1 MKVEIWSDV
10 VCPFCYIGK
19 RKFEQALDQFAGKDD
34 IEIVWKSFQLDPNIP
49 EDQAPMDYHMYLS
62 QRKRIPLS
70 QVQNM
75 LDSVTE
81 TARQVGLTYHMD
93 DAKVV
98 NTLNAHRIIQYAKT
112 KWLWNESE
120 EIFFHSYFTDSVNLN
135 DVSVLVEIGKKIGL
149 TEEEVQSALLQKEY
163 EQAVQEDISQ
173 AHKIGVTGV
182 PFFVF
187 DRTYGVSWAQ
197 DPSVFLQTLEKSH
210 EERKAKQPQKTIE
223 VISGESCDIDGN
235 CQ

>member
-112 KWLWNESE
+112 K
-120 EIFFHSYFTDSVNLN
+120 
-135 DVSVLVEIGKKIGL
+135 
-149 TEEEVQSALLQKEY
+149 
-163 EQAVQEDISQ
+163 
-173 AHKIGVTGV
+173 
-182 PFFVF
+182 
-187 DRTYGVSWAQ
+187 
-197 DPSVFLQTLEKSH
+197 
-210 EERKAKQPQKTIE
+210 
-223 VISGESCDIDGN
+223 
-235 CQ
+235 

>member
-10 VCPFCYIGK
+10 ICPFCYIGK
-19 RKFEQALDQFAGKDD
+19 RKFEQAFEQFAGKDD
-34 IEIVWKSFQLDPNIP
+34 VEIVWKSFQIMPDLQTDP
-49 EDQAPMDYHMYLS
+49 ERSVDDVLVDK
-62 QRKRIPLS
+62 KRISLE
-70 QVQNM
+70 QAKELNGYATQM
-75 LDSVTE
+75 AKT
-81 TARQVGLTYHMD
+81 VGLDYD
-93 DAKVV
+93 FDKAIPA
-98 NTLNAHRIIQYAKT
+98 NTLRAHQFQHLAKS
-112 KWLWNESE
+112 KGKGNEAE
-120 EIFFHSYFTDSVNLN
+120 EMMFQSYFTDGKNIDDIST
-135 DVSVLVEIGKKIGL
+135 LVEIGKKIGL
-149 TEEEVQSALLQKEY
+149 TQEEVKNAFSEKKYAD
-163 EQAVQEDISQ
+163 AVQEDIAE

-210 EERKAKQPQKTIE
+210 EERKAKQPVSKLE